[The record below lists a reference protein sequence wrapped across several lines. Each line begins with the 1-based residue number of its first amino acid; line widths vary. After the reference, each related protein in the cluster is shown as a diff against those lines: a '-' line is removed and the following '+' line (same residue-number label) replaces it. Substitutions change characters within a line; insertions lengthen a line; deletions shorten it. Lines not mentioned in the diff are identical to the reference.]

1 MPIRPESDYVKIN
14 VRITKRQQEWL
25 RNRTEQFGQSYNW
38 IIRWALSEL
47 IGRVEQGDKEK
58 ADDARKQVP

>member
-1 MPIRPESDYVKIN
+1 MKIN

-25 RNRTEQFGQSYNW
+25 RKRTEQFGQSYNW